1 MRFKKSLK
9 KKIGA
14 GKNIKPPS
22 YNNVMQENR
31 VDILEKRIER
41 IEDSINS
48 FFNKIERIEVR
59 LLGLEGQSSAQL
71 HPFLD

>member
-1 MRFKKSLK
+1 
-9 KKIGA
+9 
-14 GKNIKPPS
+14 
-22 YNNVMQENR
+22 MQENR

-48 FFNKIERIEVR
+48 FFNKIERIEVL

>member
-1 MRFKKSLK
+1 
-9 KKIGA
+9 
-14 GKNIKPPS
+14 
-22 YNNVMQENR
+22 MQENR

-59 LLGLEGQSSAQL
+59 LLGLEGQSPAPL